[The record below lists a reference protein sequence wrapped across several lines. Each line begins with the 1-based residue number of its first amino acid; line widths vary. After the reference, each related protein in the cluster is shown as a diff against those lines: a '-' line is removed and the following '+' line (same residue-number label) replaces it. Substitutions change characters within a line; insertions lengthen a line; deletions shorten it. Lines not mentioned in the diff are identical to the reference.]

1 MTHFAPRQ
9 KACLFLSA
17 SSIALGLVANAFV
30 MTSAQAQAPAP
41 AGQSAQNEL
50 EEVVITG
57 TRIVRDGY
65 QAPTPL
71 AVVDVAA
78 LESSSTSNI
87 ADFVNTMPVF
97 AGSSTPSSTSVN
109 VSAGTSGVNAL
120 NLRGLGTGRTLVLLD
135 GQRSV
140 GAFLTGAVDINS
152 FPQQLV
158 QRVEVV
164 TGGASAVY
172 GSDAVGGVANFI
184 LDKTYTGVKG
194 EISGGVTSYGDDRN
208 YKVGVSAGFPFANGR
223 GHMLLSGEI
232 VDKDGIVNGSGG
244 IGKRDWNGEGWTV
257 MRTPG
262 YSPTLGA
269 GGAPEFLVRNHV
281 SLSNTAN
288 SGLIASGPLK
298 GLAFGPG
305 GVAVPFNYG
314 PLNDGQYMQ
323 GGDWRSST
331 IREFEGNSLD
341 PSGKRQNAF
350 TRIAYDVTDN
360 INVYTQL
367 AWAHNHAVTICCSQ
381 FNIGNLSIKGD
392 NAFLQ
397 KAISPQQAA
406 LITPTTSMS
415 VGTFHPDLDPD
426 IGETDRIIQRYV
438 VGGSGKFDA
447 LDTGWSWD
455 AYFQKGISKNSLNA
469 PGIFSRTKV
478 ALAIDAVRSPTTG
491 LIVCRSTLTN
501 PTNGCVPYNILGEGV
516 NSAAAISY
524 VTGVSHLSQTLKQDV
539 FGASLTGEPIS
550 VPAGPVSVALSLE
563 HRAEKVNGISDA
575 GSQVGEWLSGNYRPT
590 IGKYSVT
597 EGAVETVIPIAKGE
611 SWADTWD
618 LQAAV
623 RATDYSTAGYVTTWK
638 VGTTYSPIPDIKLR
652 VTRSRDIRAP
662 NLQELYAG
670 GTSGSS
676 VLLDPFNN
684 TTPTVIGL
692 TTGELSLKPETADTT
707 GVGVVLQPNF
717 LSGFSASVDYWNID
731 IKGAVEVLSSVATV
745 NLCYAGSTELC
756 SRLIRN
762 VAGVLVQVNRKPFN
776 LSINSARGVDFESS
790 YRWAAEDMVSAWSGD
805 LSLHGTA
812 TRYIKN
818 YSDNGIDEPTDTAGE
833 NGGTAPPDWRYT
845 VSLAYD
851 NDTIRTSLTAR
862 GVSSGVYSNSYVE
875 CTTGCPLSTIAHRTI
890 DNNHIAGALYWDASV
905 SFKFG
910 IGEDVTGEAF
920 LNVQNL
926 ANTDPAVVAPL
937 STGSAYWAPLT
948 NPNQYDMLG
957 RVFRAGLR
965 FKM

>member
-1 MTHFAPRQ
+1 MMHFVPHP
-9 KACLFLSA
+9 KARLLFSA
-17 SSIALGLVANAFV
+17 STIVVALVANSYLA
-30 MTSAQAQAPAP
+30 TRAAAAQPANPQAAE
-41 AGQSAQNEL
+41 SEL

-87 ADFVNTMPVF
+87 ADYVNTMPVF

-184 LDKTYTGVKG
+184 IDKTYTGVKG
-194 EISGGVTSYGDDRN
+194 EVSGGVTSYGDNRN
-208 YKVGVSAGFPFANGR
+208 WKINLAAGFPFAGGR
-223 GHMLLSGEI
+223 GHMLMSGEV
-232 VDKDGIVNGSGG
+232 VDKDGVVNGSGG
-244 IGKRDWNGEGWTV
+244 IGKRDWNGAGWTV

-269 GGAPEFLVRNHV
+269 GGAPEFLVRDRV
-281 SLSNTAN
+281 SLSNTAI

-298 GLAFGPG
+298 GLTFGPG
-305 GVAVPFNYG
+305 GAALPFNYG

-331 IREFEGNSLD
+331 IREFAGNSLD
-341 PSGKRQNAF
+341 PSGTRQNVF
-350 TRIAYDVTDN
+350 TRIAYDVTDD

-367 AWAHNHAVTICCSQ
+367 AWSHNHALTICCAQ
-381 FNIGNLSIKGD
+381 FNIGNLTIKGD

-406 LITPTTSMS
+406 LLTPTTTMS
-415 VGTFHPDLDPD
+415 VGTFHPDLPPD

-438 VGGSGKFDA
+438 VGASGKLDA
-447 LDTGWSWD
+447 LETTWSWD
-455 AYFQKGISKNSLNA
+455 GYFQKGISKNSLNA
-469 PGIFSRTKV
+469 PGIFSRPKV
-478 ALAIDAVRSPTTG
+478 ALGIDAVRHPTTG

-501 PTNGCVPYNILGEGV
+501 PTNGCVPYNILGSGV
-516 NSAAAISY
+516 NSTAAINY
-524 VTGVSHLSQTLKQDV
+524 VTGLSHLSQTLKQDV
-539 FGASLTGEPIS
+539 FGASATGEPFEIA
-550 VPAGPVSVALSLE
+550 AGPVSVAISLE
-563 HRAEKVNGISDA
+563 HRSEKVYGISDA

-597 EGAVETVIPIAKGE
+597 EGALETVVPLAKGAA
-611 SWADTWD
+611 WADSWD

-692 TTGELSLKPETADTT
+692 TTGELSLKPESADTT
-707 GVGVVLQPNF
+707 GVGAVFQPTF
-717 LSGFSASVDYWNID
+717 LSGFSASVDYWNIK
-731 IKGAVEVLSSVATV
+731 IKGAVEVLSSVSTV
-745 NLCYAGSTELC
+745 NLCFAGSTELC
-756 SRLIRN
+756 SRLTRN
-762 VAGVLVQVNRKPFN
+762 AAGVLVQVARKPFN
-776 LSINSARGVDFESS
+776 LAVNQARGIDFESS
-790 YRWAAEDMVSAWSGD
+790 YRWDAGDMIESWNGD

-833 NGGTAPPDWRYT
+833 NGGNNPPDWRYT
-845 VSLAYD
+845 VSLSYD
-851 NDTIRTSLTAR
+851 NDTIRSSLTAR

-875 CTTGCPLSTIAHRTI
+875 CTTGCPRSTIAHRTI
-890 DNNHIAGALYWDASV
+890 DKNDIAGAMYWDASV
-905 SFKFG
+905 TYRFG
-910 IGEDVTGEAF
+910 IGEDTAAEAF
-920 LNVQNL
+920 LNVQNI
-926 ANTDPAVVAPL
+926 ANKDPAVVAPL

-948 NPNQYDMLG
+948 NPNLYDMLG
-957 RVFRAGLR
+957 RLFRAGVR